1 MFGYDRCSGTGLGYR
16 PTLSVYSSYLS
27 EDVTFFDTEA
37 SVVAGDY
44 LVVSVNFSVDE
55 DWKFDLDENEAII
68 KNGKV
73 VSGKEKRIFDFIDL
87 RYVQNNK
94 SMTLTN
100 ANLNEHLIGIIEGDT
115 TLKEL
120 NSNTVFKANTQYKL
134 VNDKLEL
141 V

>member
-1 MFGYDRCSGTGLGYR
+1 M
-16 PTLSVYSSYLS
+16 
-27 EDVTFFDTEA
+27 TFFDTEA

-94 SMTLTN
+94 S
-100 ANLNEHLIGIIEGDT
+100 ISIC
-115 TLKEL
+115 
-120 NSNTVFKANTQYKL
+120 
-134 VNDKLEL
+134 
-141 V
+141 